1 MNVLDCIIIGGGPSG
16 LSASLTL
23 GRARRN
29 IALFDDRTNRNRVTQ
44 ASHGFITRD
53 GIKPQAFKEIA
64 LKELENYPSVFY
76 FTSTVT
82 EIIKDI
88 GNERFTVKTST
99 NEEFVTEKII
109 LATGIQEIFTIP
121 SIRKFYGKSLF
132 SCPYCDG
139 WEQRDKPLVVIAE
152 KEEHVL
158 HLTKLVYNWSKDL
171 VVLTNGAQLSKEGK
185 MELQKHN
192 IKIISEKI
200 KGLIGN
206 DGYLQKIELETGET
220 IIRSGGFVA
229 PSYYRPNQFAE
240 KLGCEIHEN
249 GKVITDGVGRT
260 TQKNVYIAGETERS
274 KPSSLII
281 SAAKG
286 NKAAVAVNTDIT
298 MDRF

>member
-64 LKELENYPSVFY
+64 LKELGNYPSVFY

-99 NEEFVTEKII
+99 SEEFVTEKII

-158 HLTKLVYNWSKDL
+158 HLTKLVYTWSKDL

>member
-29 IALFDDRTNRNRVTQ
+29 IALFDDGTNRNKVTQ
-44 ASHGFITRD
+44 SSHGFITRD

-64 LKELENYPSVFY
+64 LKEVENYPSVSY
-76 FTSTVT
+76 FTATVT
-82 EIIKDI
+82 EIIKEK

-99 NEEFVTEKII
+99 SQEFVSEKII

-121 SIRKFYGKSLF
+121 SIKKFYGKSLF

-139 WEQRDKPLVVIAE
+139 WEQKDKPLVVIAE

-158 HLTKLVYNWSKDL
+158 HLTKLIYNWSQDL
-171 VVLTNGAQLSKEGK
+171 VVLTNGVQLSKEGK
-185 MELQKHN
+185 MKLQIHN

-200 KGLIGN
+200 KDIIGN
-206 DGYLQKIELETGET
+206 DGYLQKIEFESGAT

-260 TQKNVYIAGETERS
+260 SQKNVYIAGETERS
-274 KPSSLII
+274 KPSSLMI

-286 NKAAVAVNTDIT
+286 NKAAVSVNTDLT
-298 MDRF
+298 MERF

>member
-29 IALFDDRTNRNRVTQ
+29 IALFDDGTNRNKVTQ
-44 ASHGFITRD
+44 SSHGFITRD
-53 GIKPQAFKEIA
+53 GIKPQAFKELT
-64 LKELENYPSVFY
+64 LKEVENYPSVSY
-76 FTSTVT
+76 FTATVT

-99 NEEFVTEKII
+99 SQEFVSEKII

-121 SIRKFYGKSLF
+121 SIKKFYGKSLF

-139 WEQRDKPLVVIAE
+139 WEQKDKPLVVIAE

-158 HLTKLVYNWSKDL
+158 HLTKLIYNWSQDL
-171 VVLTNGAQLSKEGK
+171 VVLTNGVQLSNEGK
-185 MELQKHN
+185 MELQIHN

-200 KGLIGN
+200 KDLIGN
-206 DGYLQKIELETGET
+206 DGYLQKIEFESGAT

-260 TQKNVYIAGETERS
+260 SQKNVYIAGETERS
-274 KPSSLII
+274 KPSSLMI

-286 NKAAVAVNTDIT
+286 NKAAVSVNTDLT
-298 MDRF
+298 MERF

>member
-109 LATGIQEIFTIP
+109 LATGIQEIFTIL

-158 HLTKLVYNWSKDL
+158 HLTKLVYTWSKDL

-286 NKAAVAVNTDIT
+286 NKAAVSVNTDIT